1 MTTFSVTIPEDKT
14 SFFLEFLELIGGK
27 FDVNLGN
34 FELSDDQKSFL
45 LKQNDVSI
53 EDCIN
58 IETSFEKL
66 KTKHE
71 L

>member
-27 FDVNLGN
+27 FEKNVDE
-34 FELSDDQKSFL
+34 FELSERQKEFL
-45 LKQNDVSI
+45 LKQNDVPI
-53 EDCIN
+53 EDCIS
-58 IETSFEKL
+58 IENSYESL
-66 KTKHE
+66 KIKHG